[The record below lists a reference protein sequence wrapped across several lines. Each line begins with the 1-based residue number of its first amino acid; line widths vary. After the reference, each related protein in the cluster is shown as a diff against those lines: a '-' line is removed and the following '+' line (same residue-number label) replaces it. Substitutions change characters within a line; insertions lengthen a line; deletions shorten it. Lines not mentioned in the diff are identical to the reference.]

1 MARHSLMPLPGNM
14 ISRDPFFS
22 LQRSMN
28 RLFEDAFG
36 GSTMPAAGDTG
47 DVYSVMPQMNISE
60 NDKEFRVTAELP
72 GVAEKDVD
80 VTLDDDILTIRG
92 EKKVEKKEEK
102 ENYHVVERSY
112 GQFQRSIRVPHSV
125 KGDQVQAR
133 VENGVLTIVLPKNQ
147 AQEKARHIEVKGST
161 H

>member
-1 MARHSLMPLPGNM
+1 MARQSLMPVAGNL
-14 ISRDPFFS
+14 IGRDPFLS

-28 RLFEDAFG
+28 RLFEDVFR
-36 GSTMPAAGDTG
+36 GSMPAASENGDI
-47 DVYSVMPQMNISE
+47 YSVMPQMNISE
-60 NDKEFRVTAELP
+60 TDKELRVTAELP

-92 EKKVEKKEEK
+92 EKKLENKEDK
-102 ENYHVVERSY
+102 ENYHMIERSY

-125 KGDQVQAR
+125 KGDQVQAH
-133 VENGVLTIVLPKNQ
+133 VENGILTVVLPKNE
-147 AQEKARHIEVKGST
+147 AQEKTRHIEVKGSA

>member
-1 MARHSLMPLPGNM
+1 MARHSLMPVPGSM
-14 ISRDPFFS
+14 MGRDPFWS

-28 RLFEDAFG
+28 RLFEDVLRSSA
-36 GSTMPAAGDTG
+36 TPAVGESG
-47 DVYSVMPQMNISE
+47 DVYSLMPQMNISE
-60 NDKEFRVTAELP
+60 TDKEFRVTAELP

-80 VTLDDDILTIRG
+80 VTLDDDVLTIRG
-92 EKKVEKKEEK
+92 EKRLEKKEDK

-112 GQFQRSIRVPHSV
+112 GQFQRSILVPHSV

-133 VENGVLTIVLPKNQ
+133 VENGVLTIILPKNQ
-147 AQEKARHIEVKGST
+147 TQEKTRHIAVKGAT

>member
-1 MARHSLMPLPGNM
+1 MARHSLMPLAGNV
-14 ISRDPFFS
+14 ISRDPFWS

-28 RLFEDAFG
+28 KLFEDAFR
-36 GSTMPAAGDTG
+36 GSPAVGDAGDL
-47 DVYSVMPQMNISE
+47 YSVMPQLNISE
-60 NDKEFRVTAELP
+60 TDREFRVTAELP

-80 VTLDDDILTIRG
+80 VTLDDDVLTIRG
-92 EKKVEKKEEK
+92 EKKLEKREEK

-125 KGDQVQAR
+125 KGEQVQAR

-147 AQEKARHIEVKGST
+147 AQEKARHIEVKGGA